1 MLIVTS
7 AHIAMG
13 LFMAL
18 VTQINLILHC
28 VASSQTSLIYS
39 FSGKPHLN
47 PISLPFWLLLYS
59 VFASQAFLKGSG
71 CLLSPSAIAAFREL
85 TITMST
91 NTHSNSPP
99 PRVMWLVCLGWSM
112 GCCAVTTC
120 GLFLQLP
127 YIHVIALSVV
137 SVTVS
142 SDQNTQSSHQLLFLC
157 REASIHLSIRK

>member
-71 CLLSPSAIAAFREL
+71 CLLSPSAIAALREL

-120 GLFLQLP
+120 GLLFTTAVHP
-127 YIHVIALSVV
+127 CDCTLSGECYCFFWPKHTEFSPTLVP
-137 SVTVS
+137 
-142 SDQNTQSSHQLLFLC
+142 L
-157 REASIHLSIRK
+157 